1 MSEKYNAEWVMKRKN
16 HNHGL
21 APLKE
26 VLKKHGNPEKGLP
39 VIHVAGTNGKGS
51 VCCYIRDVLVS
62 HGYKVGFFT
71 SPHLISH
78 YDRIRINDEWID
90 ERTYNQYLNRYL
102 DDILELD
109 LGMFEITVLIAV
121 TYFKEQKVD
130 YAIMECGLGGR
141 LDSTNV
147 LDDPLISVITT
158 IGSDHG
164 AILGKRQEQVAFEKA
179 GIIRKGVPVCV
190 GYVQKK
196 AETVIRA
203 VAERKKAPITFLTK
217 YRSLSEET
225 IETENDIYV
234 MHGNTQYQKD
244 NAALALQVLKEL
256 GVDIHDKKTHE
267 AIKKMEWAGRF
278 EKVSEEPDI
287 YLDGAHNREGVQAL
301 LRNYPYLKRPVVTVF
316 SSLGGKPGK
325 AMAEMLRENSKTL
338 IITSITN
345 ERFISMDSMAVEECI
360 EIKDEMEAVN
370 TAKKIAGKDGTVIVC
385 GSLYFVSDM
394 RKVLKR

>member
-1 MSEKYNAEWVMKRKN
+1 MSETHNAEWVMKRKN

-21 APLKE
+21 IPLKE

-78 YDRIRINDEWID
+78 YDRIRINDKWID
-90 ERTYNQYLNRYL
+90 EGTYNRYLNQYL
-102 DDILELD
+102 DDILEWD

-121 TYFKEQKVD
+121 TYFKDQKVD

-158 IGSDHG
+158 IGSDHS
-164 AILGKRQEQVAFEKA
+164 AILGTREEQVAFEKA

-190 GYVQKK
+190 GYVREK
-196 AETVIRA
+196 AETVIRK
-203 VAERKKAPITFLTK
+203 VAERKKAPITFLRK
-217 YRSLSEET
+217 YRSLSEDT

-234 MHGNTQYQKD
+234 LHGNTQYQKD
-244 NAALALQVLKEL
+244 NATLALHVLKKL
-256 GVDIHDKKTHE
+256 GVDIHDEKTHE
-267 AIKKMEWAGRF
+267 ALRKMEWAGRF
-278 EKVSEEPDI
+278 EKVSEETDI
-287 YLDGAHNREGVQAL
+287 YLDGAHNREGIQAL

-316 SSLGGKPGK
+316 SSLGDKPGK
-325 AMAEMLRENSKTL
+325 AMAEMLRQNSDAL

-345 ERFISMDSMAVEECI
+345 ERFVSMDSMAVENCM
-360 EIKDEMEAVN
+360 EIKDEIEAVN
-370 TAKKIAGKDGTVIVC
+370 TAKTIAGKDGTVVIC
-385 GSLYFVSDM
+385 GSLYFVSDI

>member
-1 MSEKYNAEWVMKRKN
+1 MSETYNAEWVMRRKN

-21 APLKE
+21 TPLKE
-26 VLKKHGNPEKGLP
+26 VLKKHGNPQKGLP

-51 VCCYIRDVLVS
+51 VCCYIRDVLAL

-71 SPHLISH
+71 SPHLVSH

-90 ERTYNQYLNRYL
+90 ENTYNRYLNKYL
-102 DDILELD
+102 DDILAWN

-121 TYFKEQKVD
+121 TYFRDQKVD

-164 AILGKRQEQVAFEKA
+164 AILGTRQEQVAFEKA
-179 GIIRKGVPVCV
+179 GIIRKGVPVCI
-190 GYVQKK
+190 GYVTKK
-196 AETVIRA
+196 AETVIRL
-203 VAERKKAPITFLTK
+203 VAERKKAPFTFLRK
-217 YRSLSEET
+217 YRSLSEDSM
-225 IETENDIYV
+225 ETENDIYV
-234 MHGNTQYQKD
+234 LHGNSQYQKD
-244 NAALALQVLKEL
+244 NAALALHVLKQL
-256 GVDIHDKKTHE
+256 GVDIHDVKTH
-267 AIKKMEWAGRF
+267 AAVRKMEWAGRF

-287 YLDGAHNREGVQAL
+287 YLDGAHNREGVRAL
-301 LRNYPYLKRPVVTVF
+301 LRNYAYLNRPVITVF
-316 SSLGGKPGK
+316 SSLGDKPGK
-325 AMAEMLRENSKTL
+325 EMAEMLKQNSDTL
-338 IITSITN
+338 IITSIAN
-345 ERFISMDSMAVEECI
+345 DRFVSMDSMAVENCM

-370 TAKKIAGKDGTVIVC
+370 MAKKIAGERGTVIIC

-394 RKVLKR
+394 RKVIKR